1 MPKQQ
6 TERKQARMITM
17 YIPIFKEKLAKLEQ
31 RGRGNCEEAQKLR
44 HTIASA
50 ENEATSIRGGRK

>member
-1 MPKQQ
+1 
-6 TERKQARMITM
+6 MITM